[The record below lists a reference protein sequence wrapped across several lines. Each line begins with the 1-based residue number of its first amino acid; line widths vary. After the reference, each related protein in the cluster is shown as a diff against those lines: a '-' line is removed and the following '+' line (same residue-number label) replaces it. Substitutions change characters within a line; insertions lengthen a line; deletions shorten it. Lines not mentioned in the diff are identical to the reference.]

1 MRPATV
7 GAAITMH
14 VSDSGKLIGETGPH
28 GYLCWERSPGE
39 TTISSTSE
47 GVSTAPLTIQ
57 AGESYY
63 LFQHIRMGMW
73 IARNELE
80 IVDQEKGKKVLAK
93 CKPPKVNVQSP
104 AAGTFKAVSDSGK

>member
-1 MRPATV
+1 MRPAII

-14 VSDSGKLIGETGPH
+14 VSDGGKLIGETGPC
-28 GYLCWERSPGE
+28 GYLCWERPPGE

-57 AGESYY
+57 AGATYY
-63 LFQHIRMGMW
+63 IFQHVRMGLW

-80 IVDQEKGKKVLAK
+80 IVNEEQGKQLLAK
-93 CKPPKVNVQSP
+93 CKQPKVNLQSP
-104 AAGTFKAVSDSGK
+104 AAETFKAVPEAAK